1 MISHSTYLVIHLL
14 GILLLFV
21 SLGGVALHALNGGTK
36 QDNGARRWVA
46 IMHGLGTVLILLGGF
61 GMLAR
66 LELSQGMALPG
77 WVWAKL
83 VILIVLASVVMLP
96 YRKPEL
102 ALPFFLALPF
112 VGGLAGFLA
121 IFKPF

>member
-1 MISHSTYLVIHLL
+1 MISHSTYLVIHVL
-14 GILLLFV
+14 GILLVFV
-21 SLGGVALHALNGGTK
+21 ALGGVALHALNGGTK
-36 QDNGARRWVA
+36 QDNGARKWVA
-46 IMHGLGTVLILLGGF
+46 VMHGLGMVFILLGGF

-66 LELSQGMALPG
+66 LGIVQGGAFPG

-83 VILIVLASVVMLP
+83 VILIVLGAVVMLP

-102 ALPFFLALPF
+102 ALPIFLALPF
-112 VGGLAGFLA
+112 LGALAGFLA

>member
-1 MISHSTYLVIHLL
+1 MISHSTYLVIHVL
-14 GILLLFV
+14 GILLVFV
-21 SLGGVALHALNGGTK
+21 ALGGVALHALNGGTK
-36 QDNGARRWVA
+36 QDNGARKWVA
-46 IMHGLGTVLILLGGF
+46 VMHGLGMVFILLGGF

-66 LELSQGMALPG
+66 LGIVQGGAFPG

-83 VILIVLASVVMLP
+83 VILIVLGSVVMLP

-102 ALPFFLALPF
+102 ALPIFLALPF
-112 VGGLAGFLA
+112 LGAMAGFLA

>member
-1 MISHSTYLVIHLL
+1 MSHSTYLVIHLL
-14 GILLLFV
+14 GILLVFV
-21 SLGGVALHALNGGTK
+21 PLGGVALHALNGGTK
-36 QDNGARRWVA
+36 QDNRARKWVG
-46 IMHGLGTVLILLGGF
+46 IMHGLGTVFILLGGF

-66 LELSQGMALPG
+66 LGIMQGGAFPG

-83 VILIVLASVVMLP
+83 VILIVLAAILMLP

-102 ALPFFLALPF
+102 ALPIFLALPF
-112 VGGLAGFLA
+112 FGALAGFLA

>member
-14 GILLLFV
+14 GILLVFV

-36 QDNGARRWVA
+36 QDNGARKWVA
-46 IMHGLGTVLILLGGF
+46 VMHGLGTVFILLGGF

-66 LELSQGMALPG
+66 LGIVQGGAFPG

-83 VILIVLASVVMLP
+83 VILIVLGAVVMLP

-102 ALPFFLALPF
+102 ALPIFLALPF
-112 VGGLAGFLA
+112 IGAMAGFLA